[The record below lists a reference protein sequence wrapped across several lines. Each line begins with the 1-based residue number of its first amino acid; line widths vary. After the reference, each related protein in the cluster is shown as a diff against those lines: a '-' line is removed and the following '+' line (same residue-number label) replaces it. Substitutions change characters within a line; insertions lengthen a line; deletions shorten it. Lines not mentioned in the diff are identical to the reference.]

1 MIYSMRCQ
9 NKWFTTAV
17 YYLYTTKGETGAC
30 GRMWHTERQLH
41 IVHTHVTADGPKNK
55 FRPDVQFIKLGICVK
70 PAATGEE
77 FWLVTVTLIIYIGR
91 IIMHGN
97 FPVNIFV
104 HMYTETYPWSAQPL
118 LCIASLPQSISP
130 GNSFRTG
137 RALLIPNIEIS
148 PQWRCGKLSS
158 ASQLYW

>member
-1 MIYSMRCQ
+1 
-9 NKWFTTAV
+9 
-17 YYLYTTKGETGAC
+17 
-30 GRMWHTERQLH
+30 MWHTERQLH

-91 IIMHGN
+91 IIMYGN

-104 HMYTETYPWSAQPL
+104 HIYRNISLVSTTATMYRITAAEHFSWQQFQNWTCFADP
-118 LCIASLPQSISP
+118 
-130 GNSFRTG
+130 
-137 RALLIPNIEIS
+137 
-148 PQWRCGKLSS
+148 
-158 ASQLYW
+158 